1 MTIKSILTIIIL
13 SLFISACASKNL
25 SQDSM
30 INSEKNEL
38 LVKEEIKRE
47 DISATLLSDINYI
60 LFLLKQNDLDGLNN
74 RFINKQYGVYEILK
88 NSERN
93 ILYFEKKLQI
103 DEISNEV
110 DSFDIKQEEAVFD
123 CSPNDD
129 ANYGWNKEGVFVSAN
144 TKPYL
149 SDLMKNTN
157 LHNVNTYSQED
168 IKTAN
173 IIEKTS
179 YEVIVPYNM
188 IFYITKL
195 ENQWFITLIDK
206 VKTDCSE

>member
-1 MTIKSILTIIIL
+1 MTIKYILTIIIL
-13 SLFISACASKNL
+13 SLFISACAPKNL

-30 INSEKNEL
+30 KNSKKKEL
-38 LVKEEIKRE
+38 LVKNEIKRE
-47 DISATLLSDINYI
+47 DISAELLSDINYI

-74 RFINKQYGVYEILK
+74 RFINKQYGIHEILK
-88 NSERN
+88 DSEKN

-110 DSFDIKQEEAVFD
+110 DSFDIKQEEVTFD

-129 ANYGWNKEGVFVSAN
+129 ANYGWNKEGVFISAN

-149 SDLMKNTN
+149 SDLMKKSN
-157 LHNVNTYSQED
+157 LHNVNIYNQED
-168 IKTAN
+168 IKIAN

-195 ENQWFITLIDK
+195 ENLWYITLIDK
-206 VKTDCSE
+206 VKTECS